1 MSTSDPHD
9 PYAAPTGGD
18 GGAQP
23 GHGSQPQPGTPEHGG
38 QQPGGQQ
45 YGGAPYGTPPS
56 GEQPGYGTPGATPYG
71 APEQGTPQYGAPQYG
86 AQPAYGAPQYGAQ
99 PAYGAPQYGAQ
110 PAYGAPQYGQPYP
123 YAQPG
128 LGSTEKNDLG
138 IWALVLG
145 IASFVLSCMFVT
157 GIPAIILG
165 RKAQRAADEGRA
177 NNRGMATAGLVLGW
191 IAVGLSLAG
200 VLLFVVLLAVGAF
213 SSTGYESYSS

>member
-1 MSTSDPHD
+1 MSTSEPHD

-23 GHGSQPQPGTPEHGG
+23 ASPSSPGA
-38 QQPGGQQ
+38 
-45 YGGAPYGTPPS
+45 GAQPS
-56 GEQPGYGTPGATPYG
+56 G
-71 APEQGTPQYGAPQYG
+71 PEQGAAGAPSGQPHEGGPQYGSPQYGAPQYG
-86 AQPAYGAPQYGAQ
+86 APQYGSPQYGSPQYGAAQPQYGAPQYGS
-99 PAYGAPQYGAQ
+99 
-110 PAYGAPQYGQPYP
+110 PYP

-128 LGSTEKNDLG
+128 FGSTEKNDLG

-145 IASFVLSCMFVT
+145 IASFVLSCMFLT

-191 IAVGLSLAG
+191 VAVGLSVAG
-200 VLLFVVLLAVGAF
+200 VLLFGVLLAVGAF
-213 SSTGYESYSS
+213 SSTGYDSYSY

>member
-38 QQPGGQQ
+38 QQ
-45 YGGAPYGTPPS
+45 YGGTAHGGGPS
-56 GEQPGYGTPGATPYG
+56 GEQPGYG
-71 APEQGTPQYGAPQYG
+71 APQHGGPQYGAPQYG
-86 AQPAYGAPQYGAQ
+86 APEYGTPQYGTPQYGAPQYGAQ

-128 LGSTEKNDLG
+128 FGSTEKNDLG